1 MHINMDWGRLWI
13 ISMWFWYLIY
23 VGMIRAKLK
32 EFGYEKENMGLLK
45 NYIEKNHV
53 KILENMFRGW
63 RWCNFILVLEF
74 WKIRILP
81 LNSKNN
87 HFGPWYGL

>member
-1 MHINMDWGRLWI
+1 
-13 ISMWFWYLIY
+13 
-23 VGMIRAKLK
+23 
-32 EFGYEKENMGLLK
+32 MGLLK